1 MQAQPNAA
9 VFCDFSAQS
18 WQTMYNGQGP
28 YATDGTFQT
37 VDSSAGPS
45 RVLTRRQRALAH
57 EHRPYDIQRA
67 TMYMPNSASRPQTP
81 PNSGMEASI
90 AHHDFNQAQTRREF
104 TPSGLSPLS
113 MPQGMQSPYNN
124 PLTPS
129 TTSSPYTTYSFFGHS
144 RANSLSA
151 ATNRAASPALS
162 TVSAL
167 TSVSSASAPTRAPN
181 STSSSSSFGLS
192 STSGSPLSGSAST
205 SASAS
210 PQLGPLRQ
218 KQKKQRL
225 FNMDRK
231 AICEYAVRHPTARQ
245 EDIARQYGVERS
257 TISKILKNKTKWLN
271 VPVDEELKIAKHR
284 PSKFPEIET
293 DMMDVLLAARDNN
306 APLTDAFIRIKAR
319 EVALKLGIGEDRFKA
334 SAGWVEN
341 FKHRHGI
348 KGGIWSGHGRNVR
361 AAASRGAGLDPILLG
376 GPLPVSRPRHSP
388 DPMDP
393 STEIP
398 ATGPSWLM
406 APVEPPPGVH
416 PSSAPVSQSPNTPDE
431 IAPVVDAASW
441 MMSNA
446 PPPPSHDDP
455 GNLSGWLTQPESAQS
470 SVDEAAW
477 ISPNH
482 NGEMAADQLS
492 SNQHSANAPW
502 PMQQTTNDDEQPPSK
517 AHANLAFNFV
527 TDYLR
532 QCGQELDPQLAAA
545 VSTAISRGG
554 N

>member
-57 EHRPYDIQRA
+57 EHRPYDIQARLQSFLLSYAVLILLQALRPIRA
-67 TMYMPNSASRPQTP
+67 W
-81 PNSGMEASI
+81 
-90 AHHDFNQAQTRREF
+90 RRV
-104 TPSGLSPLS
+104 SLI
-113 MPQGMQSPYNN
+113 
-124 PLTPS
+124 
-129 TTSSPYTTYSFFGHS
+129 TTSIKPDKTRVHPFWAFSSQHAAGNAIALQQSTHALYDFFTLHYLQFLWTFSCQLPFRSDKS
-144 RANSLSA
+144 RSISGAQYCL
-151 ATNRAASPALS
+151 RAD
-162 TVSAL
+162 V
-167 TSVSSASAPTRAPN
+167 VSSASLRPERPIARAPPPPSVSLPLLALRSLDPRAPARRPVRN
-181 STSSSSSFGLS
+181 SQD
-192 STSGSPLSGSAST
+192 PEE
-205 SASAS
+205 
-210 PQLGPLRQ
+210 QD
-218 KQKKQRL
+218 K
-225 FNMDRK
+225 M
-231 AICEYAVRHPTARQ
+231 V
-245 EDIARQYGVERS
+245 
-257 TISKILKNKTKWLN
+257 N

-361 AAASRGAGLDPILLG
+361 AAASRGAGLDPICW
-376 GPLPVSRPRHSP
+376 
-388 DPMDP
+388 
-393 STEIP
+393 EIP

-455 GNLSGWLTQPESAQS
+455 GNLSGWLTQSESAQS

-502 PMQQTTNDDEQPPSK
+502 AMQQTTNDDEQPPSK

-545 VSTAISRGG
+545 VCYSHLPRGELTCD
-554 N
+554 